1 MKTAPAAQAIAACR
15 PRTDKSVIMM
25 ELPRPVERRKLE
37 RLPLQLSLQFSRVFR
52 REEVIECVTENIS
65 GEGIYFISLRSLIAG
80 EQLEIDLLLPPLK
93 SGHNLVNV
101 HLRCR
106 AQVVRIDSKRQGPGI
121 GVACRIEQYTIRFGD
136 ADLLRDRKF
145 HSAKT

>member
-1 MKTAPAAQAIAACR
+1 MKTAPAAQAIAECR
-15 PRTDKSVIMM
+15 PRTDKSLIIMGPP
-25 ELPRPVERRKLE
+25 LPVERRKLE
-37 RLPLQLSLQFSRVFR
+37 RLPLQLALQFSRVFR
-52 REEVIECVTENIS
+52 RDEVIECVTENIS

-93 SGHNLVNV
+93 SGHNAVNV

-106 AQVVRIDSKRQGPGI
+106 AQVVRVDTRQGPGV

-136 ADLLRDRKF
+136 ADLLRDHKF